1 MSYLLKPRSKLL
13 FVSGLWTMLYS
24 LMLRPTP
31 DEVEGMQAILVVMV
45 VWPGFLMVQPLLHGM
60 FKKNQNKK
68 VHASLVLLKVAF
80 FLIQMPIV
88 VYEWHDSV
96 FWGSVLAIFLID
108 FQIMKLENKVTL
120 KEVDLS
126 EMARQKIVE
135 QFATGWFLMGSVVLL
150 FSLYFQLG
158 EGNYTVIIYQ
168 ALFYLFSVLRKHEL
182 KVKYISIQLVGLLIV
197 YFLTTLN
204 GPELLKGILL
214 ITVLT
219 IIYRQTKLIY
229 NQQKSLTTLNHKK
242 VAFSSNE
249 KT

>member
-1 MSYLLKPRSKLL
+1 MNYLLKSRSKLL
-13 FVSGLWTMLYS
+13 FISGLWTMLYS
-24 LMLRPTP
+24 LMLRP
-31 DEVEGMQAILVVMV
+31 
-45 VWPGFLMVQPLLHGM
+45 
-60 FKKNQNKK
+60 
-68 VHASLVLLKVAF
+68 
-80 FLIQMPIV
+80 
-88 VYEWHDSV
+88 
-96 FWGSVLAIFLID
+96 
-108 FQIMKLENKVTL
+108 IMKLENKVTL

-168 ALFYLFSVLRKHEL
+168 ALFYLFFVLRKHEP

-249 KT
+249 ET